1 MVLSQ
6 REHMASRRQFLG
18 FLSAGALCATGT
30 GTLAQTGAPAAG
42 SGMSRATAFA
52 FSFLGLD
59 GKDIRLADHAGKPIL
74 IVNVASLCGYTPQYA
89 GLQQLYERFAGQGLL
104 IIGVPSNDFGSQE
117 PGGVDE
123 INHTLHRFNVRFPIA
138 AKTAVRGTAAHP
150 FYRWAAIEKPLD
162 LPRWNFHK
170 YVIGRDGQIAAV
182 FPTAVE
188 PADARVI
195 AVIAR
200 ELKDG

>member
-1 MVLSQ
+1 MT
-6 REHMASRRQFLG
+6 SRRQFLG
-18 FLSAGALCATGT
+18 FLSAGALCMAG
-30 GTLAQTGAPAAG
+30 TGAPAQTGGTAVS
-42 SGMSRATAFA
+42 SGMSRATAYA
-52 FSFLGLD
+52 FSFQGLD
-59 GKDIRLADHAGKPIL
+59 GKEIRLGDHAGKPIL

-89 GLQQLYERFAGQGLL
+89 GLQQLHERFGTQGLL

-117 PGGVDE
+117 PGGADE
-123 INHTLHRFNVRFPIA
+123 INHTLHRFNVQFPIA
-138 AKTAVRGTAAHP
+138 AKTPVRGAAAHP

-170 YVIGRDGQIAAV
+170 YIVGRDGQIAAV

-195 AVIAR
+195 DVIAR
-200 ELKDG
+200 ELRGG